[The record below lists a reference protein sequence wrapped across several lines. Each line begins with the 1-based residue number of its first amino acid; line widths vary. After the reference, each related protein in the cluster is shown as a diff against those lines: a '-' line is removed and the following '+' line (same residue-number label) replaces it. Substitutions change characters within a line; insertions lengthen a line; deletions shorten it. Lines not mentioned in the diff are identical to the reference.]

1 MAQFVNQA
9 RTAFVFDMDGTLFD
23 SVDQII
29 SAANST
35 RIEFGYESREKVFY
49 IPFIGLPARNLF
61 IDLNL
66 LESEEKNF
74 ALKFREY
81 LSKLIKTDNKLFKG
95 AVEFLQKSKDSN
107 IFIGIATTKPSALAH
122 LVVENSKIS
131 YLVDHVQGTDNFQ
144 AKPDPTVILRCLEE
158 LKTDKAIMFG
168 DRIED
173 MIAGKRAGI
182 KSIGISQ
189 GFHSHEKLHTSGADL
204 VVDNFVTLLDKWD
217 HVTSLLDQ
225 K

>member
-1 MAQFVNQA
+1 
-9 RTAFVFDMDGTLFD
+9 MDGTLFD

-35 RIEFGYESREKVFY
+35 RIEFGYESREKVSY
-49 IPFIGLPARNLF
+49 IPFIGLPDRNLF

-74 ALKFREY
+74 VLKFREY
-81 LSKLIKTDNKLFKG
+81 LSKLIKTDNKLFNG
-95 AVEFLQKSKDSN
+95 AIEFLQRSKDSN
-107 IFIGIATTKPSALAH
+107 IFVGIATTKPSALAQ

-131 YLVDHVQGTDNFQ
+131 GLVDHVQGTDNFK

-173 MIAGKRAGI
+173 MIAGKTAGI

>member
-9 RTAFVFDMDGTLFD
+9 RTAFVFDLDGTLFD

-74 ALKFREY
+74 VLKFREY
-81 LSKLIKTDNKLFKG
+81 LSKLIKTDNKLFNG
-95 AVEFLQKSKDSN
+95 AIEFLQRSKDSN
-107 IFIGIATTKPSALAH
+107 IFVGIATTKPSALAQ

-131 YLVDHVQGTDNFQ
+131 GLVDHVQGTDNFK

-173 MIAGKRAGI
+173 MIAGKTAGI